1 MEGRVGE
8 EEEGE
13 EEGGRLGIGKQAGGW
28 GGRREGRGL
37 LLYSGDELTL
47 LCKRPKVI
55 RSLISSPLPRHL

>member
-1 MEGRVGE
+1 MGE

-13 EEGGRLGIGKQAGGW
+13 EEGGGWGLANRRGGG
-28 GGRREGRGL
+28 GGRRGGRGL

>member
-1 MEGRVGE
+1 MGE

-13 EEGGRLGIGKQAGGW
+13 EEGGRLGIGKQAGE
-28 GGRREGRGL
+28 RRGGRGL

>member
-28 GGRREGRGL
+28 GGEKGGARFAFVFR
-37 LLYSGDELTL
+37 
-47 LCKRPKVI
+47 
-55 RSLISSPLPRHL
+55 

>member
-28 GGRREGRGL
+28 GGEGGGEVCFCIQVT
-37 LLYSGDELTL
+37 S
-47 LCKRPKVI
+47 
-55 RSLISSPLPRHL
+55 